1 MSAGENEEKQNSDP
15 SDVFDHAKLTAQLL
29 RVLVAKPILSV
40 SEAVFLIQEY
50 IFEKKGERVV
60 ITDISNVD
68 LFEKAVT
75 TASNYY
81 GRHK

>member
-1 MSAGENEEKQNSDP
+1 MSENANEGKGDP
-15 SDVFDHAKLTAQLL
+15 SDVKENRLLFFLASKPLLT
-29 RVLVAKPILSV
+29 IG
-40 SEAVFLIQEY
+40 EAVALIQGY
-50 IFEKKGERVV
+50 IFEKKGERVA

-75 TASNYY
+75 TACNYY